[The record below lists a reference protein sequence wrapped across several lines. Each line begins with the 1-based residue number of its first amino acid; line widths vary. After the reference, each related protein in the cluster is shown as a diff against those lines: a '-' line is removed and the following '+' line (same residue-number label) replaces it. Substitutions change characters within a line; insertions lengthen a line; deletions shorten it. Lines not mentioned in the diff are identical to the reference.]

1 MEYSYVV
8 TGPGGN
14 VVLQAAA
21 GCRYP
26 KETERD
32 LLESGYQI
40 RLDGRKLTKKEIKGV
55 SQGFPSSAP
64 SGHLPPGEGMAAAPR
79 EGCGDG

>member
-8 TGPGGN
+8 TSPGGA
-14 VVLQAAA
+14 VVLQAA
-21 GCRYP
+21 GNCRYP

-40 RLDGRKLTKKEIKGV
+40 RLDGKRITKKELRTEI
-55 SQGFPSSAP
+55 
-64 SGHLPPGEGMAAAPR
+64 
-79 EGCGDG
+79 